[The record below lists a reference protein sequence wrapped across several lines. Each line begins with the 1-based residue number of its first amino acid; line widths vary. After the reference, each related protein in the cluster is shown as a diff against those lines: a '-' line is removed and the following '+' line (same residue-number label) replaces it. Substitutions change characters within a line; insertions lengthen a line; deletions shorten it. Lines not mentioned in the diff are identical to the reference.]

1 MAKQKNYKAE
11 EALKLIGERIRTIR
25 KEKKLSQEEL
35 ANLCDIELSQI
46 NRIELGKINT
56 SISHLLLIAKT
67 LEVPPEDLI
76 KNVI

>member
-1 MAKQKNYKAE
+1 VAKQKNYKAE

>member
-56 SISHLLLIAKT
+56 SISHLLLISKT

>member
-56 SISHLLLIAKT
+56 SISHLLLIARH
-67 LEVPPEDLI
+67 LEVLPEDLI
-76 KNVI
+76 KNIK

>member
-1 MAKQKNYKAE
+1 MAKQKYYKAE
-11 EALKLIGERIRTIR
+11 EALKLIGERIRSIR

-56 SISHLLLIAKT
+56 SISHLLLIAHH
-67 LEVPPEDLI
+67 LGVLPEDLI
-76 KNVI
+76 KNIK